1 MKKDTFLVFSR
12 SLIPLLALI
21 LAIDLYFRFQPET
34 ACAASSPHL
43 PAQRELI
50 QSAHRVREELDQALE
65 LLATCFGHP
74 VALERVR
81 TLPVTLTAYSSTVDQ
96 CDSTPHITASQQSV
110 RPGVIAVSDD
120 LVKEMGLRFGQKVLI
135 PGHGIFE
142 VQDRM
147 HSRWQR
153 TVDIWISDRKAAL
166 LFGKRQGTLL
176 WVVPEQE
183 LAAEQHAT
191 LALHRPLS
199 P

>member
-1 MKKDTFLVFSR
+1 MKNDVFLLFSR
-12 SLIPLLALI
+12 CLIPLLALVI
-21 LAIDLYFRFQPET
+21 ATDVYFRLQPES
-34 ACAASSPHL
+34 ACAA
-43 PAQRELI
+43 PAPTLSDQRQLI
-50 QSAHRVREELDQALE
+50 QSAHRVREELDQAME

-147 HSRWQR
+147 HPRWRR
-153 TVDIWISDRKAAL
+153 TVDIWVGDRKAAL
-166 LFGKRQGTLL
+166 LFGRRQGTIL
-176 WVVPEQE
+176 WVIPEPE
-183 LAAEQHAT
+183 VEPATVAMLAP
-191 LALHRPLS
+191 LAS
-199 P
+199 